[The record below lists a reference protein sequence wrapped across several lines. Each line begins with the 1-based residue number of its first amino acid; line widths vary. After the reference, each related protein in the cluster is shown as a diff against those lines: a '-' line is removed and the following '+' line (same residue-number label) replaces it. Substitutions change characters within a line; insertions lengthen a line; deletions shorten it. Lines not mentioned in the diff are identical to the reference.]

1 MPILDYCWL
10 VKTLYKPEVVNVTTT
25 YSMNK
30 NVNIVITNWQPN
42 WSLTRHVNTNNLSL
56 CVWGFF
62 LQQEKPKLIDPLDY
76 ETVISELGDDVK
88 EDPLRDLLLFP
99 DNDFSVSTRARVCVC
114 VSVCLMVL
122 HSASHT

>member
-1 MPILDYCWL
+1 M
-10 VKTLYKPEVVNVTTT
+10 TST
-25 YSMNK
+25 YYINK
-30 NVNIVITNWQPN
+30 NVNIAITNCQSN

-56 CVWGFF
+56 CVFS

-99 DNDFSVSTRARVCVC
+99 DNDFSVSKRARVCVF
-114 VSVCLMVL
+114 LMVL
-122 HSASHT
+122 HPASHT